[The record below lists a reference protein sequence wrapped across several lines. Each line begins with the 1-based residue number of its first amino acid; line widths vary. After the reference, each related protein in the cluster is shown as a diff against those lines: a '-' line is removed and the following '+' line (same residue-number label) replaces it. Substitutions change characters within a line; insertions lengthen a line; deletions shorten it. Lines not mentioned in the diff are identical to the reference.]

1 MEIKFEWHTT
11 KITEDQK
18 KKAEEELTNKIN
30 HDYDQTIKIPASL
43 LIVSLFD
50 ENPKYLLT
58 GAAISVEGETT
69 KEVIKKITYNPG
81 IHFEFINP

>member
-1 MEIKFEWHTT
+1 MEIKFEWYTT

-18 KKAEEELTNKIN
+18 KNAQEELTNIIN
-30 HDYDQTIKIPASL
+30 RDYNPTIKTPASL

-69 KEVIKKITYNPG
+69 KEVIKNITYNPG
-81 IHFEFINP
+81 IDFELINP